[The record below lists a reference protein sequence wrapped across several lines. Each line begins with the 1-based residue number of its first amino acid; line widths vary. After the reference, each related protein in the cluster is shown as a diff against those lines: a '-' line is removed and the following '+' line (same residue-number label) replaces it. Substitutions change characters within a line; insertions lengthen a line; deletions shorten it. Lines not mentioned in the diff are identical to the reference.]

1 MIAKRDLGLMPEA
14 IMKKESGSGSDA
26 IADLAKKDSWFPVEM
41 VWDAADQATDLAV
54 PESRIQTNL
63 QSANPIVRYWSAI
76 GLTYRSLQGQPC
88 QLDSLSSMISSDDSP
103 VVSVVA
109 CETLAR
115 AGDKAQRAT
124 AIDRLSQ
131 IATDSKSSFFEQLLA
146 LESMMACNLSK
157 EEIPSGLSMIEKKK
171 SEVPGRYETYPIR
184 AVKAIQILSES
195 NALHTPIK

>member
-1 MIAKRDLGLMPEA
+1 
-14 IMKKESGSGSDA
+14 
-26 IADLAKKDSWFPVEM
+26 M